1 MFAKIINNVV
11 KAFAKET
18 NNEARIAKWMKR
30 REELIAMRFRLVEH
44 SDMLREVTYKR
55 GMKSIKHRIA
65 RVNHLLN
72 MVGVAA

>member
-1 MFAKIINNVV
+1 MFAKIIKMLV
-11 KAFAKET
+11 KSN

-44 SDMLREVTYKR
+44 SDMLREVTFKR
-55 GMKSIKHRIA
+55 GMKSIRHRID